1 MVDNVK
7 ELKTLEDI
15 RIYSDPYR
23 LQILDTFKQLN
34 RPATMKEV
42 ADKMGEVPAKVYY
55 HAKKLESIGLLQLV
69 DTKIIN
75 GITAKYYEPYEGAI
89 QIKKSYFDDSM
100 RQVALTETE
109 KLLSNLYDESKKRFL
124 KASRSQTSSGQ
135 LTTDHVYLTPQ
146 EAKEFQDWVTAF
158 LKQHQTKTSEEST
171 MYEIFL
177 TVSKSIDS
185 ED

>member
-1 MVDNVK
+1 MNDAK

-42 ADKMGEVPAKVYY
+42 ADTMGEVPAKVYY
-55 HAKKLESIGLLQLV
+55 HAKKLERIGLLQLV
-69 DTKIIN
+69 DTKVIN

-89 QIKKSYFDDSM
+89 HIKKSYFDDSLK
-100 RQVALTETE
+100 QVALTETE

-124 KASRSQTSSGQ
+124 KSSRSHTSSGQ
-135 LTTDHVYLTPQ
+135 LSSDHVYLTPQ
-146 EAKEFQDWVTAF
+146 EVEEFQEWITAF
-158 LKQHQTKTSEEST
+158 LKKHQTKTSEESKQ
-171 MYEIFL
+171 YEIFL
-177 TVSKSIDS
+177 TVAKSS
-185 ED
+185 ETED